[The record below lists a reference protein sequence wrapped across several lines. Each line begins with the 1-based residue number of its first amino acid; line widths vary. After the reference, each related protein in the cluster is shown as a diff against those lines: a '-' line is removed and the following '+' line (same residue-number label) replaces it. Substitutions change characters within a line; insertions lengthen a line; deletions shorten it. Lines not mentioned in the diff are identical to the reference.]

1 MNSVMSRSYVMGEFL
16 IVTRL
21 SLVAKVKSSKVPKLK
36 LSLCTQFNLHIK
48 LYTLFILFDL
58 ISVMLN
64 DNPMIEGTSG
74 EVHIT
79 DFTADVIEN
88 LLSFMYN
95 DIVDKKNINCDLL
108 KAANKYLMEGLKNIC
123 SAHLSANL
131 TLENALEVMIVAYL
145 TDQKDLL
152 DSAFKFSLLNKG
164 RLIKTDSWEEM
175 VKNYPDLIGKAFS
188 QSMLQ
193 TSDVRWC
200 TKKPEEI

>member
-1 MNSVMSRSYVMGEFL
+1 
-16 IVTRL
+16 
-21 SLVAKVKSSKVPKLK
+21 
-36 LSLCTQFNLHIK
+36 
-48 LYTLFILFDL
+48 
-58 ISVMLN
+58 MLN
-64 DNPMIEGTSG
+64 DNPMIEATSG
-74 EVHIT
+74 EVEIT
-79 DFTADVIEN
+79 DFTSDVIES
-88 LLSFMYN
+88 LLFYMYN
-95 DIVDKKNINCDLL
+95 DFVDADKIDCDLL

-152 DSAFKFSLLNKG
+152 DSAFKFSLMNKG
-164 RLIKTDSWEEM
+164 RLIKTDSWESM

>member
-1 MNSVMSRSYVMGEFL
+1 MTTL
-16 IVTRL
+16 W
-21 SLVAKVKSSKVPKLK
+21 LK
-36 LSLCTQFNLHIK
+36 QLQ
-48 LYTLFILFDL
+48 
-58 ISVMLN
+58 V
-64 DNPMIEGTSG
+64 E
-74 EVHIT
+74 IT
-79 DFTADVIEN
+79 DFTSNVIES
-88 LLSFMYN
+88 LLFYMYN
-95 DIVDKKNINCDLL
+95 DFVHADKIDCDLL

-164 RLIKTDSWEEM
+164 RLIKTNSWEEM